1 VQIISSF
8 GEEKM
13 AVPIVEAFWKPE
25 EAIEDVKKERNLST
39 PIIFLIIAGIL
50 TAISLALLSYSMS
63 GTISSTETRVAQ
75 FLSKPWMAAI
85 SGFLLVFIG
94 GLLGGLYYMLVM
106 RALKTESDYFAGV
119 AALAHTAMPASLG
132 LLIFSILTMIPKAGV
147 IIGAIIGLIFFALS
161 AGTLYNATR
170 EFFETD
176 MVTALVGVSAFG
188 LAVGVIIALSA
199 ISGIPYLPKP
209 STS

>member
-1 VQIISSF
+1 
-8 GEEKM
+8 M
-13 AVPIVEAFWKPE
+13 AVPIVEAFWRPQ
-25 EAIEDVKKERNLST
+25 EAIEEVKKEGSLST
-39 PIIFLIIAGIL
+39 PIIYLVIAGIL
-50 TAISLALLSYSMS
+50 TAISLAILSYSVG
-63 GTISSTETRVAQ
+63 GTISSETKFAQ
-75 FLSKPWMAAI
+75 LLSNPGIAAAG
-85 SGFLLVFIG
+85 GFLIVFVG

-106 RALKTESDYFAGV
+106 GALKTESDYFAGV

-132 LLIFSILTMIPKAGV
+132 LLIFSILTLIPTAGV

>member
-1 VQIISSF
+1 
-8 GEEKM
+8 M

-75 FLSKPWMAAI
+75 LLSKPWMAAI

-119 AALAHTAMPASLG
+119 ATLAHTAMPSSLG
-132 LLIFSILTMIPKAGV
+132 LLILSVLSLIPKVGL
-147 IIGAIIGLIFFALS
+147 IIGAIVALVFFALS

-176 MVTALVGVSAFG
+176 MITAFVGVSAFV
-188 LAVGVIIALSA
+188 LSISVIILLSVVSA
-199 ISGIPYLPKP
+199 IPHLPKP
-209 STS
+209 ATS